1 MKTRSHQ
8 ILILVIGLLTSQSI
22 FAETLM
28 QIYDLAL
35 ENDPSFKNATAVRDS
50 VHESLNISRGSF
62 LPNIDLNANYSDNDG
77 NGTVFNPNTNTFD
90 SEAVTRYSIT
100 LTQPIYRRNNTTT
113 HAQNKNLV
121 KQADADF
128 ETARQALII
137 RVAEKYFDVLSARD
151 SLEFTRAEKSAISR
165 QLEQTKQRFDV
176 GLVAITDVHE
186 AQARY
191 DLSVAQRIEA
201 ENDLN
206 NRLEAL
212 RAITGQYHDVLSP
225 LIEQTPLLPPEPDNI
240 EAWTQT
246 ALEQNLALMAAQYR
260 VKQLRNSVDSA
271 RAGHHPTLDFIT
283 SYSDSTATGATDST
297 EYRLNFNLNLFAGGT
312 TNASARQALH
322 NLTQAQEILEEQR
335 RTTQQNVRSAY
346 LRAQAGISLVKAFK
360 QAVVSSESR
369 LKASEAGFEVGTRT
383 TVDVLNA
390 RQDLFRAQKDYS
402 QSRYRYVLD
411 MLRLKQAAG
420 LLGMKDI
427 ELVNG
432 WLES

>member
-1 MKTRSHQ
+1 MNTRLHLT
-8 ILILVIGLLTSQSI
+8 LILGAGLLTSQSI

-35 ENDPSFKNATAVRDS
+35 ENDPSFKSASATRNS
-50 VHESLNISRGSF
+50 VNESINISRGNF
-62 LPNIDLNANYSDNDG
+62 LPNIGLNANYSDNDSKS
-77 NGTVFNPNTNTFD
+77 NVFNPFTNTIGGD
-90 SEAVTRYSIT
+90 PILRYSIT
-100 LTQPIYRRNNTTT
+100 LAQPIYNRSNSTT
-113 HAQNKNLV
+113 HSQNKNLA

-137 RVAEKYFDVLSARD
+137 RVAEQYFDVLSARD
-151 SLEFTRAEKSAISR
+151 TLDFNRAEKSAISR

-191 DLSVAQRIEA
+191 DLSVAQSIEA

-212 RAITGQYHDVLSP
+212 RAITGQYHDELSP
-225 LIEQTPLLPPEPDNI
+225 LMKQTPLLPPEPDSI
-240 EAWTQT
+240 EAWTKT
-246 ALEQNLALMAAQYR
+246 ALEKNLSLTAAQFR
-260 VKQLRNSVDSA
+260 VEQLRNAVGTT
-271 RAGHHPTLDFIT
+271 RAGHHPTLDFT
-283 SYSDSTATGATDST
+283 TRYSDSDAAGAPSST
-297 EYRLNFNLNLFAGGT
+297 EYRLELNLNLFAGGT
-312 TNASARQALH
+312 TSATVRQALH
-322 NLTQAQEILEEQR
+322 NLTQAQETLEERR
-335 RTTQQNVRSAY
+335 RTTQQNARSAY

-420 LLGMKDI
+420 LLTVKDI
-427 ELVNG
+427 ENVNG
-432 WLES
+432 WLTL